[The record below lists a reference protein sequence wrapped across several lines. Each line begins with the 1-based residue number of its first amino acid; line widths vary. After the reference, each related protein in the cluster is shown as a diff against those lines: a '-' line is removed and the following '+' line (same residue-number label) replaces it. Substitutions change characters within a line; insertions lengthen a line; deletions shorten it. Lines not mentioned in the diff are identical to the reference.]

1 VTLIIGRYGPD
12 TNSEARA
19 RRPHSGLVK
28 EYGKREAI
36 EMDEF
41 EGKNNHEVTAKLA
54 YELWERR
61 GCPLG
66 SPEVDWRAA
75 EQAPQSSHTNSNV
88 VQKPERE
95 QKLAAKS

>member
-1 VTLIIGRYGPD
+1 
-12 TNSEARA
+12 
-19 RRPHSGLVK
+19 
-28 EYGKREAI
+28 
-36 EMDEF
+36 MDEF
-41 EGKNNHEVTAKLA
+41 EGKNNYEVTAKLA

-75 EQAPQSSHTNSNV
+75 EQALQASHTNSNV

-95 QKLAAKS
+95 RKLAAKS